1 MNSLEWLQFILSY
14 LLQVS
19 LVIALAM
26 GLERWSTASRLKA
39 RIWTIC
45 YVSIL
50 MLFLTGI
57 VLPRLQWFHPWSTLQ
72 PKDLFYVATAEDTAG
87 RILLAIWVLGASVVA
102 TRWILHFLMLQ
113 RLLRSCPRLPA
124 LEYRRLLAQT
134 SAKPRVN
141 GRKLEFRIG
150 PEEFGP
156 FCYQFHSPIICLPQ
170 SIISGHTETLE
181 HVLRHELAHLE
192 TEHPLQ
198 LFFQKLVQT
207 VLWFHPLVWISTR
220 RAALVREFVC
230 DDAAISE
237 DRSAASYLR
246 ALVKVIEER
255 AAHQTNT
262 LAIGRSGKE
271 LATRARRLAAE
282 IDRSSD
288 GRGWLTTGALLAL
301 VGLCTQFWLPTSPL
315 ASSRSHWSPWPTWS
329 AAALHAFNIPVRDYE
344 LFDHDK
350 QLDDWMEEAFE
361 FDDRRS

>member
-14 LLQVS
+14 LVQVS
-19 LVIALAM
+19 LVIAFAM

-39 RIWTIC
+39 RIWTVC

-72 PKDLFYVATAEDTAG
+72 PKELVFVATAEDMAG
-87 RILLAIWVLGASVVA
+87 RFLLAIWVLGASVVTA
-102 TRWILHFLMLQ
+102 RWILHFIMLQ
-113 RLLRSCPRLPA
+113 RMLRSCPRLPA
-124 LEYRRLLAQT
+124 AEYRRILAQS
-134 SAKPRVN
+134 SAKTHMH
-141 GRKLEFRIG
+141 GRKIEFRIG

-170 SIISGHTETLE
+170 SIIRGDTEILG

-230 DDAAISE
+230 DDAATCE
-237 DRSAASYLR
+237 NGSAASYLR
-246 ALVKVIEER
+246 ALVKLIEDR
-255 AAHQTNT
+255 SARQSST
-262 LAIGRSGKE
+262 LAIGRSGEE
-271 LATRARRLAAE
+271 LAMRARRLVAD
-282 IDRSSD
+282 IDPSSD
-288 GRGWLTTGALLAL
+288 RCGWLPTCALLFL
-301 VGLCTQFWLPTSPL
+301 VGLCTQCWLPTSPL
-315 ASSRSHWSPWPTWS
+315 ASSRSHWSPWPSWS
-329 AAALHAFNIPVRDYE
+329 AAALHAFDIPVRDYE
-344 LFDHDK
+344 LFDHNK
-350 QLDDWMEEAFE
+350 QFDEWLEAAAASYG
-361 FDDRRS
+361 DRT